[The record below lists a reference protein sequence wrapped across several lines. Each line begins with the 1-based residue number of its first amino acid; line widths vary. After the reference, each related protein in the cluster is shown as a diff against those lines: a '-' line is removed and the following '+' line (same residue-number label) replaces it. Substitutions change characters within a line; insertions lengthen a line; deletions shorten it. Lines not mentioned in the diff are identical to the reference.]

1 MRIIAGRWKGRALVA
16 PPGLATR
23 PTSDRARQ
31 AIFDQLWHA
40 PWAGRAVV
48 EDAVVLDAFAGT
60 GAMGLETLSRAAAR
74 VFFMEQ
80 DRAALAALRANITA
94 CKAGDACRVIAG
106 DVTAPPVAAAPCS
119 LVFLDPPYGKGLV
132 PRALAA
138 LQTKGWIAPC
148 ALIIAETGRD
158 EENAIPPGFEV
169 ISTREHGAAR
179 LSALRALP
187 DCGAAA
193 S

>member
-40 PWAGRAVV
+40 PWAGREVLEGAT
-48 EDAVVLDAFAGT
+48 VLDGFAGT
-60 GAMGLETLSRAAAR
+60 GAMGLEALSRGAAR
-74 VFFMEQ
+74 AFFMEQ
-80 DRAALAALRANITA
+80 DRAALAALRANIAA
-94 CKAGDACRVIAG
+94 CKASDACRVIAG
-106 DVTAPPVAAAPCS
+106 DVTAPPLAAVPCS

-138 LQTKGWIAPC
+138 LQAKGWIAPS

-179 LSALRALP
+179 LAVLRDLP
-187 DCGAAA
+187 DCGPVA

>member
-1 MRIIAGRWKGRALVA
+1 
-16 PPGLATR
+16 
-23 PTSDRARQ
+23 
-31 AIFDQLWHA
+31 
-40 PWAGRAVV
+40 VV
-48 EDAVVLDAFAGT
+48 ENATVLDGFAGT
-60 GAMGLETLSRAAAR
+60 GAMGLEALSRGATRA
-74 VFFMEQ
+74 FFMEQ

-94 CKAGDACRVIAG
+94 CKAGDACRVLAG
-106 DVTAPPVAAAPCS
+106 DVTAPPIAAAPCT

-138 LQTKGWIAPC
+138 LQAKGWIAPG

-169 ISTREHGAAR
+169 ISTRDHGAAR
-179 LSALRALP
+179 LSVLRALP
-187 DCGAAA
+187 DCGPAA

>member
-40 PWAGRAVV
+40 PWAGRDMLEGAT
-48 EDAVVLDAFAGT
+48 VLDGFAGT
-60 GAMGLETLSRAAAR
+60 GAMGLEALSRGAAR
-74 VFFMEQ
+74 AFFMEQ
-80 DRAALAALRANITA
+80 DRAALAALRANIAA
-94 CKAGDACRVIAG
+94 CKASDACRVIAG
-106 DVTAPPVAAAPCS
+106 DVTAPPIAAAACS
-119 LVFLDPPYGKGLV
+119 LVFLDPPYAKGLV

-138 LQTKGWIAPC
+138 LQAKGWIAPG

-158 EENAIPPGFEV
+158 EESLALPGFEE
-169 ISTREHGAAR
+169 ISTRDHGAAR

>member
-1 MRIIAGRWKGRALVA
+1 MRIIAGRWRGRALIA

-40 PWAGRAVV
+40 PWAGRDRLEGAT
-48 EDAVVLDAFAGT
+48 VLDGFAGT
-60 GAMGLETLSRAAAR
+60 GAMGLEALSRGAAR

-80 DRAALAALRANITA
+80 DRAALAALRANIAA
-94 CKAGDACRVIAG
+94 CKASDACRVIAS
-106 DVTAPPVAAAPCS
+106 DVTAPPIAAAPCT
-119 LVFLDPPYGKGLV
+119 LVFLDPPYAKGLV
-132 PRALAA
+132 PRALTA
-138 LQTKGWIAPC
+138 LQAKGWIAPG

-158 EENAIPPGFEV
+158 EESAIPPGFEV
-169 ISTREHGAAR
+169 LSTRDHGAAR

>member
-40 PWAGRAVV
+40 PWAGRDMLEGAS
-48 EDAVVLDAFAGT
+48 VLDGFAGT
-60 GAMGLETLSRAAAR
+60 GAMGLEALSRGAAR
-74 VFFMEQ
+74 AFFMEQ
-80 DRAALAALRANITA
+80 DRAALAALRTNITA

-138 LQTKGWIAPC
+138 LQAKGWIAPGG
-148 ALIIAETGRD
+148 LIIAETGRD
-158 EENAIPPGFEV
+158 EENAIPSGFEV
-169 ISTREHGAAR
+169 LSTREHGAAR

-187 DCGAAA
+187 DCGAPA

>member
-16 PPGLATR
+16 PSGLATR

-40 PWAGRAVV
+40 PWAGRDMLEGAT
-48 EDAVVLDAFAGT
+48 VLDGFAGT
-60 GAMGLETLSRAAAR
+60 GAMGLEALSRGAAR
-74 VFFMEQ
+74 AFFMEQ
-80 DRAALAALRANITA
+80 DRAALAALRTNITA

-106 DVTAPPVAAAPCS
+106 DVTSPPIAAAPCT

-138 LQTKGWIAPC
+138 LQTKGWIAPG

-158 EENAIPPGFEV
+158 EETVVPPGFEV
-169 ISTREHGAAR
+169 LSTRDHGAAR

-187 DCGAAA
+187 DCGAPA

>member
-1 MRIIAGRWKGRALVA
+1 MRIIAGRWKGRALIA

-40 PWAGRAVV
+40 PWAGRAML
-48 EDAVVLDAFAGT
+48 ENATVLDAFAGT
-60 GAMGLETLSRAAAR
+60 GAMGLEALSRGAAR
-74 VFFMEQ
+74 GFFMEQ
-80 DRAALAALRANITA
+80 DRAALAALRANIAA
-94 CKAGDACRVIAG
+94 CTAGDACRVLAG
-106 DVTAPPVAAAPCS
+106 DVTAPPIAAAACN

-132 PRALAA
+132 PRALVA
-138 LQTKGWIAPC
+138 LQAKGWIAPG

-158 EENAIPPGFEV
+158 EDAVTLPGFEAMS
-169 ISTREHGAAR
+169 IREHGAAR
-179 LSALRALP
+179 LSALRAVAP
-187 DCGAAA
+187 CGDAA